1 MTRCFRQGFTRM
13 LLLLVGS
20 TTTYAG
26 MPVVDEHIIHDL
38 FDQPR
43 VDVTELNNIRGGFSL
58 FDRDTEL
65 KISVGIEHAVF
76 VDGILQVSTKFEI
89 PLFGSTAIGADE
101 LQGLTI
107 VQSGPNNHFL
117 VSSLND
123 LPGSVM
129 TLVQNSLDNK
139 TISNVNIIN
148 ATVTSREW
156 LRDMAVTSS
165 LQDMLAGSVR

>member
-1 MTRCFRQGFTRM
+1 MRCFRKGFSGM

-20 TTTYAG
+20 TTTYAET
-26 MPVVDEHIIHDL
+26 PVVDGHIVNDL
-38 FDQPR
+38 FEQPR
-43 VDVTELNNIRGGFSL
+43 VDATELNSIRGGFSL
-58 FDRDTEL
+58 FDRDTAL
-65 KISVGIEHAVF
+65 QISVGIEHAVF

-117 VSSLND
+117 ASSLKD
-123 LPGSVM
+123 LPASVM
-129 TLVQNSLDNK
+129 TLLQNSLDNK
-139 TISNVNIIN
+139 TISNLNIIN

-156 LRDMAVTSS
+156 LRDMAVISS
-165 LQDMLAGSVR
+165 LQDRLAASVR